1 MYENTLV
8 WKYLLMRL
16 RVKGHVSNSISSDLE
31 KLQTRIYV
39 ATNEAS
45 GAKCKQLVNMGK
57 DDKGILIFETCL
69 KFEIIKISPKKETE

>member
-8 WKYLLMRL
+8 WKYLLL
-16 RVKGHVSNSISSDLE
+16 VKGHVSNSISSDLE
-31 KLQTRIYV
+31 KLHTRIYV

-69 KFEIIKISPKKETE
+69 KFEIIKIYPKKETE